1 MSSSHHI
8 LKIRLAFI
16 FLLFTLSGI
25 TAFAQHVY
33 VRALEHHFIIGG
45 KTYQYIGANYWYGG
59 LLSVVKGESGKRRLQ
74 TELDFLKQDG
84 ITNLRVMVGAE
95 GLSTYPFRVS
105 ESNQPE
111 QGVYDD
117 KLMTGL
123 DYLLQE
129 MGKRKMKAVLFL
141 TNTWEWSGGL
151 GQYLQWNSYGP
162 QPLPNTPEYSW
173 DKSKAY
179 LTQFF
184 TCDNCKAA
192 LDKYIKHII
201 TRKNTFSGFKYADDP
216 AIMAWEICNEPRPMG
231 TANTPLYVQWISHTA
246 ALIKSID
253 KHHLVTTGSEGDI
266 ATDNNMDVYQAVHA
280 DKNIDY
286 LTIHIWPKNWQWF
299 KDTSIIAGMPTVISN
314 TKNYIDKHAAI
325 ARKLNKPLVIEEF
338 GLPRDKHSF
347 DSKSSTNS
355 RDGYYSYLLLQ
366 WLQSKNGHDVING
379 LNFWAFGGT
388 ARPIPGQLFWKTG
401 DDYMGDPPQEE
412 QGLNAVFDADA
423 STWKIIRGA
432 AGIKTKSGA
441 KQVNKKA
448 SR

>member
-1 MSSSHHI
+1 MP
-8 LKIRLAFI
+8 KIKI
-16 FLLFTLSGI
+16 SIIILLFTLFGMPTI
-25 TAFAQHVY
+25 AQTSFVKVKGHNFMI
-33 VRALEHHFIIGG
+33 AG
-45 KTYQYIGANYWYGG
+45 KPYHYIGANYWYGG
-59 LLSVVKGESGKRRLQ
+59 LLGIVKGEAGKKRLK
-74 TELDFLKQDG
+74 TELDFLKQNG
-84 ITNLRVMVGAE
+84 VTNLRVMVGAE
-95 GLSTYPFRVS
+95 GVSTYPYRVL

-129 MGKRKMKAVLFL
+129 MGKRDMKAVLFL
-141 TNTWEWSGGL
+141 TNTWEWSGGF
-151 GQYLQWNSYGP
+151 GQYLQWNGYGK

-179 LTQFF
+179 ITQFF

-201 TRKNTFSGFKYADDP
+201 GRTNSYTHKKYVNDP
-216 AIMAWEICNEPRPMG
+216 AIMAWELCNEPRPMG
-231 TANTPLYVQWISHTA
+231 AANTPLYVQWISHTA

-253 KHHLVTTGSEGDI
+253 RNHLVTTGSEGDI

-299 KDTSIIAGMPTVISN
+299 KDTAIVSGMASVIGN
-314 TKNYIDKHAAI
+314 TNDYINRHVKTAQ
-325 ARKLNKPLVIEEF
+325 KLNKPLVLEEF
-338 GLPRDKHSF
+338 GLPRDRHSF
-347 DSKSSTNS
+347 AIDATTHS
-355 RDGYYSYLLLQ
+355 RNGYYAYLLMQ
-366 WLQSKNGHDVING
+366 WLESVKAKGVING

-388 ARPIPGQLFWKTG
+388 ARPKPGQLFWKPG

-412 QGLNAVFDADA
+412 QGLNAVFDSDT
-423 STWKIIRGA
+423 STWKVIKGA
-432 AGIKTKSGA
+432 AGINA
-441 KQVNKKA
+441 KFNKPTVNKKA